1 MRQEIL
7 RFRQKEYR
15 SHPRRPRNAIRY
27 PLSLQRRV
35 VAYTRR
41 CQAEGKSQWGIAREL
56 GLGQETLR
64 DWMGRQPEAGFRRV
78 AVAAAVSVVSP
89 PKKKPDSALVLV
101 TPKGYRVEGL
111 DQENL
116 AALLRCLA

>member
-1 MRQEIL
+1 MRQEIG
-7 RFRQKEYR
+7 RFRQREYR

-35 VAYTRR
+35 VADTRR
-41 CQAEGKSQWGIAREL
+41 CQAEGKSLWVIAREL

-64 DWMGRQPEAGFRRV
+64 GWMGRQPEPGFRRV
-78 AVAAAVSVVSP
+78 AVAAAVSAVSP
-89 PKKKPDSALVLV
+89 AKKPDSALVLV